1 MGRTLETGGRER
13 QGSSQQEEDS
23 QHPNVLQWLQE
34 EDQLRLLPNADE
46 VCRRAD
52 DDICDLFG
60 MRQAVEVLTYKSD
73 EEYKQMD
80 IRETLREWIGIDD
93 QIRGLQ
99 AQIKALRD
107 QKTQLGF
114 QVMDFM
120 KGQNL
125 DQFVLEGGGGTI
137 ARQQRTVR
145 ARPNKQ
151 VVRTQVALLLA
162 DQPQRMA
169 EVLRTIEGLPEPG
182 QEPDAGSVVV
192 KELLTRR
199 LPRSQNIHLG

>member
-1 MGRTLETGGRER
+1 MA
-13 QGSSQQEEDS
+13 
-23 QHPNVLQWLQE
+23 
-34 EDQLRLLPNADE
+34 DQ
-46 VCRRAD
+46 
-52 DDICDLFG
+52 
-60 MRQAVEVLTYKSD
+60 
-73 EEYKQMD
+73 
-80 IRETLREWIGIDD
+80 IRDTLREWIGIDD

-182 QEPDAGSVVV
+182 QEPDAGSVIT

>member
-1 MGRTLETGGRER
+1 ME
-13 QGSSQQEEDS
+13 
-23 QHPNVLQWLQE
+23 
-34 EDQLRLLPNADE
+34 
-46 VCRRAD
+46 
-52 DDICDLFG
+52 
-60 MRQAVEVLTYKSD
+60 
-73 EEYKQMD
+73 

-107 QKTQLGF
+107 QKNQLGT
-114 QVMDFM
+114 QVMEFM
-120 KGQNL
+120 RGQNL

-137 ARQQRTVR
+137 ARQQRTTR

-169 EVLRTIEGLPEPG
+169 EVLRTIEGIPEPG
-182 QEPDAGSVVV
+182 QEPDAGSVVT

>member
-1 MGRTLETGGRER
+1 M
-13 QGSSQQEEDS
+13 
-23 QHPNVLQWLQE
+23 
-34 EDQLRLLPNADE
+34 ADE
-46 VCRRAD
+46 VRD
-52 DDICDLFG
+52 
-60 MRQAVEVLTYKSD
+60 
-73 EEYKQMD
+73 
-80 IRETLREWIGIDD
+80 TLRTWIGIDD
-93 QIRGLQ
+93 QIRALQ
-99 AQIKALRD
+99 AQIKTLRD
-107 QKTQLGF
+107 QKTQLGY
-114 QVMDFM
+114 QVMEFM
-120 KGQNL
+120 RGQNL

-137 ARQQRTVR
+137 ARQQRTTR

-182 QEPDAGSVVV
+182 QEPDAGSVVT

>member
-1 MGRTLETGGRER
+1 M
-13 QGSSQQEEDS
+13 
-23 QHPNVLQWLQE
+23 
-34 EDQLRLLPNADE
+34 
-46 VCRRAD
+46 
-52 DDICDLFG
+52 
-60 MRQAVEVLTYKSD
+60 EVLTYKSD
-73 EEYKQMD
+73 EAYKQMD
-80 IRETLREWIGIDD
+80 IRDTLREWIGIDD

-107 QKTQLGF
+107 QKVQLGT
-114 QVMDFM
+114 QVMEFM

-137 ARQQRTVR
+137 ARQQRTLR

-182 QEPDAGSVVV
+182 QEPDEGSVVV
-192 KELLTRR
+192 KESLMRR

>member
-1 MGRTLETGGRER
+1 
-13 QGSSQQEEDS
+13 
-23 QHPNVLQWLQE
+23 
-34 EDQLRLLPNADE
+34 
-46 VCRRAD
+46 
-52 DDICDLFG
+52 
-60 MRQAVEVLTYKSD
+60 MRQALEVLTYKSD
-73 EEYKQMD
+73 EAYKQMD

-99 AQIKALRD
+99 AQIKQLRD
-107 QKTQLGF
+107 QKNQLGG
-114 QVMDFM
+114 QVMEFM

-125 DQFVLEGGGGTI
+125 DQFVLEGCGGTI

-182 QEPDAGSVVV
+182 QEPDEGSVVV
-192 KELLTRR
+192 KEMLMRR